1 MADLPTSIWQGTFTV
16 WGVTLHCH
24 VLSDGQRVI
33 DAEDVERLFGA
44 GRVRDDGDLLQF
56 ALWQRGGKLP

>member
-1 MADLPTSIWQGTFTV
+1 
-16 WGVTLHCH
+16 
-24 VLSDGQRVI
+24 VI